1 MTEMNL
7 CLPLESEVID
17 KSLCASFYCILLC
30 HVGLTFFGR
39 PFFILFSIWKIEKE
53 WTWERQD
60 SGGRLGGGMG
70 GKAAGSM
77 Y

>member
-7 CLPLESEVID
+7 CLSLESKVID

-30 HVGLTFFGR
+30 HVRLTFFGR
-39 PFFILFSIWKIEKE
+39 PLFSEGKIEKE

-60 SGGRLGGGMG
+60 SGDRLGGGKG
-70 GKAAGSM
+70 GKAAGGM